1 MTFLNVVLLFLFG
14 GVILGLCTLPAGLGI
29 AGLHFFEGASP
40 AWSFGLLLGFAVVL
54 LTLVPAM
61 VTVERRG
68 SAWLQRRVGPD
79 RVGPLGL
86 LQPIADAVKLVFKEA
101 NLPIKAHKVL
111 FILAP
116 ALAVIPP
123 IVAAMAIP
131 LGGSLHWKGA
141 EYSAQILDIEV
152 SLLFILA
159 ISSLHV
165 YSVLAAGWSSN
176 NKFSLMGALRSSSQM
191 ISYEIAIGVVI
202 ASMIFTYGTLDLRE
216 IVKLQ
221 EAGSS
226 YPAWGFALQPVAF
239 IILWVSAFA
248 ETNRLPF
255 DLPEG
260 ESELVAGYH
269 TEYSGLTFGL
279 FMMGEYVAMLVSSAF
294 MATIFLGGYNVPFIS
309 EESLRV
315 FFLTQG
321 FNLDISSILT
331 LFCQIVSLMV
341 KILFFMWVF
350 VWVRWTLPRF
360 RYDQLMDLGW
370 KTLLPLGVLNVVV
383 TMLVTYYLSQ

>member
-1 MTFLNVVLLFLFG
+1 MDIVPSTLNST
-14 GVILGLCTLPAGLGI
+14 IWTL
-29 AGLHFFEGASP
+29 
-40 AWSFGLLLGFAVVL
+40 GLLLAMGVML
-54 LTLVPAM
+54 LTMVPVM
-61 VTVERRG
+61 VMVERRG
-68 SAWLQRRVGPD
+68 SAWLQRRVGPN
-79 RVGPLGL
+79 RVGPFGL
-86 LQPIADAVKLVFKEA
+86 LQPAADAIKLIFKEA
-101 NLPIKAHKVL
+101 NIPIKAHKTL
-111 FILAP
+111 FVLAP
-116 ALAVIPP
+116 GLAVIPP
-123 IVAAMAIP
+123 ILAFMAIP
-131 LGGSLHWKGA
+131 LAGSLHWNGG
-141 EYSAQILDIEV
+141 EYAAQILDIEV

-221 EAGSS
+221 ESGSGL
-226 YPAWGFALQPVAF
+226 PAWGAALQPVAF

-279 FMMGEYVAMLVSSAF
+279 FMLGEYVAMFVSSAF
-294 MATIFLGGYNVPFIS
+294 LATVFLGGYNVPFIS
-309 EESLRV
+309 EEGLRQ
-315 FFLTQG
+315 FFIGQG
-321 FNLDISSILT
+321 TGLDFASVLT
-331 LFCQIVSLMV
+331 LVCQFSALMV
-341 KILFFMWVF
+341 KTLFFMWVF

-370 KTLLPLGVLNVVV
+370 KTLLPIGVLNVVI
-383 TMLVTYYLSQ
+383 TMIVTYILAQ